1 MEFLR
6 FRYEISFN
14 LEPTMKVFR
23 VKISQCRPITRPTV
37 ITEDD
42 AHNKGKE
49 TKTEKKRHKNP
60 TRP

>member
-1 MEFLR
+1 
-6 FRYEISFN
+6 
-14 LEPTMKVFR
+14 MKVFR